1 MTCTTINTKLLF
13 MHIIV
18 TCNTITHIP
27 TDKILEHPIGAHLRI
42 MTLRTG
48 DRAVLSFEWKSGFIV
63 IEVFHPAKEMERFL
77 DVALLT
83 VCPKSADVRIFMTT
97 VAVDKCDS
105 GKFLKR

>member
-63 IEVFHPAKEMERFL
+63 IEVFHPAEEMKGFFY
-77 DVALLT
+77 VTLLT
-83 VCPKSADVRIFMTT
+83 IRTKPATMRIIMTT
-97 VAVDKCDS
+97 VAIHKS
-105 GKFLKR
+105 HISEFLK